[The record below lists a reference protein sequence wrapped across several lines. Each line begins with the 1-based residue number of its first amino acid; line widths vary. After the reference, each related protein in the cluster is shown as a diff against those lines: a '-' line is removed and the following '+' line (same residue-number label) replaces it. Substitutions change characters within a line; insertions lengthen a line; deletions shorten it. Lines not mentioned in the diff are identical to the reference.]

1 VSPNHKKLNA
11 ETPERIVIQA
21 TMNTNDKHSN
31 PSEMTDYKKKT
42 IVFRRIDEFELD
54 YAEWYSNKK
63 DDFKTEADALKQWAA
78 MIDGTDGKAEEREN
92 EEEYGWEQVEEQ
104 CDEIQ
109 QEYETDNYDQEM
121 MNLVE
126 SAVDAFGELG
136 VRFYKDHSCCNTCGH
151 SEAREEN
158 YVFYHGQDTDRLRKG
173 DRSVHLAFSFDEETK
188 KKVLKMIE
196 EQTMDAI
203 RLHWAGEDHT
213 KIFLTCD
220 DDLMAAHIK
229 EDAERQ
235 VRMAKIEAEKAEK
248 ARVVIEAEMKAK
260 GIPTLDELI
269 EFIKREGKDSPLVKE
284 MNAKFQEAIK
294 KNEA

>member
-1 VSPNHKKLNA
+1 MSSIH
-11 ETPERIVIQA
+11 
-21 TMNTNDKHSN
+21 NDKK
-31 PSEMTDYKKKT
+31 MTDAKKKT

-54 YAEWYSNKK
+54 FAEWYSNKK
-63 DDFKTEADALKQWAA
+63 DDFKTEADAVKQWEA
-78 MIDGTDGKAEEREN
+78 MCDGTDGKAEEREN
-92 EEEYGWEQVEEQ
+92 EEEFGWEQVEEQ

-121 MNLVE
+121 MNLIE
-126 SAVDAFGELG
+126 SAIDAFGEIG
-136 VRFYKDHSCCNTCGH
+136 VSFYKDHSCCNTCGH
-151 SEAREEN
+151 AEAEDKN
-158 YVFYHGQDTDRLRKG
+158 YVFYHGQNTDDLRKG
-173 DRSVHLAFSFDEETK
+173 AREVHLAFNFDEETK
-188 KKVLKMIE
+188 VKVLKMIE

-213 KIFLTCD
+213 KIYLTCD

-229 EDAERQ
+229 EDEERQ

-248 ARVVIEAEMKAK
+248 ARDVIEAEMKAK

-294 KNEA
+294 VK

>member
-1 VSPNHKKLNA
+1 
-11 ETPERIVIQA
+11 
-21 TMNTNDKHSN
+21 MNTNEHSK
-31 PSEMTDYKKKT
+31 MTTDYKKKT
-42 IVFRRIDEFELD
+42 IVFRRVDEFELD

-109 QEYETDNYDQEM
+109 QEYETDNYDEEM
-121 MNLVE
+121 SEVIEKVFETFEMI
-126 SAVDAFGELG
+126 G
-136 VRFYKDHSCCNTCGH
+136 VKCYKDHSCCNTCGH

-158 YVFYHGQDTDRLRKG
+158 YVFYHGQDNDRLRKG

-188 KKVLKMIE
+188 KKVLEMIAVHKE
-196 EQTMDAI
+196 W
-203 RLHWAGEDHT
+203 LHWAGEDHT
-213 KIFLTCD
+213 KIFLSCD
-220 DDLMAAHIK
+220 DDEMAAHIK

-235 VRMAKIEAEKAEK
+235 VHMAKIEAEKAEK
-248 ARVVIEAEMKAK
+248 ARAVIEAEMKAK

-284 MNAKFQEAIK
+284 MNVKFKEAIK
-294 KNEA
+294 KNEAKRAEDLKESARSSVDTHT